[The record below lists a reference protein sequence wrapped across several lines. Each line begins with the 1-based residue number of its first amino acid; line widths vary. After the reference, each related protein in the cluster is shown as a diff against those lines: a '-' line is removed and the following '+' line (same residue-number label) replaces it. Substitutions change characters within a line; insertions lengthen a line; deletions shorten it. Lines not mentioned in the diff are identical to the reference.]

1 MSDIMATAPQPVNYS
16 GMQVQPDPVNNFL
29 KASQAQASIGL
40 TQAQAQQTQQQTA
53 LLGMAQQRQQ
63 AFSDQWQQFVKNPT
77 PMAAIQMATANPEWS
92 AALSSSWNN
101 YTDAQRQQTINQLAP
116 IAASLQNGR
125 YDIANDLVQQHIDA
139 VQNTP
144 GYEGNQ
150 QLQSELATARDAQ
163 KLIQADQQNGTKN
176 AQAYLWGTL
185 AASMGPQDFAT
196 HFVQGQAA
204 PASIQS
210 ANMAPAATAANIGL
224 TQSQSQDLQSIIQN
238 RAATFGLDQQKFQT
252 DVGLKVRELN
262 YMQNAPNMDPTLR
275 AQADQSAADSVA
287 HDQMA
292 QRIGTLAQNV
302 GALNASGQWV
312 AGKPEDIRAGWQNFW
327 GNQDQ
332 VNTIRNEVQSVS
344 NSLGAFGGAGLSAQD
359 KKNLTAGLP
368 AKNADPDQI
377 QAFLQSLQNASLR
390 AARMA
395 DGKSSWAYSF
405 GRLGPATQDANIGG
419 IQVARGTTFP
429 QFMSQLLKAGSTAPS
444 PFAAPNAAPG
454 VQINQPAQPAQGG
467 QGGGQFGGNLSY
479 LNKYTGGQ

>member
-1 MSDIMATAPQPVNYS
+1 
-16 GMQVQPDPVNNFL
+16 
-29 KASQAQASIGL
+29 
-40 TQAQAQQTQQQTA
+40 
-53 LLGMAQQRQQ
+53 
-63 AFSDQWQQFVKNPT
+63 
-77 PMAAIQMATANPEWS
+77 
-92 AALSSSWNN
+92 
-101 YTDAQRQQTINQLAP
+101 
-116 IAASLQNGR
+116 
-125 YDIANDLVQQHIDA
+125 
-139 VQNTP
+139 
-144 GYEGNQ
+144 
-150 QLQSELATARDAQ
+150 
-163 KLIQADQQNGTKN
+163 
-176 AQAYLWGTL
+176 
-185 AASMGPQDFAT
+185 MGPQDFAT
-196 HFVQGQAA
+196 HFVQGQAT

-224 TQSQSQDLQSIIQN
+224 TQSQSQDLQSIIAN

-252 DVGLKVRELN
+252 DVALKVRELN
-262 YMQNAPNMDPTLR
+262 YLQNAPNMDPTLR
-275 AQADQSAADSVA
+275 AQADQAAADSVA

-302 GALNASGQWV
+302 GALDASGQWA

-368 AKNADPDQI
+368 PKNADAGQI

-429 QFMSQLLKAGSTAPS
+429 QFMTQLLKAGSTAPS

-454 VQINQPAQPAQGG
+454 VQINQPAQPAQGA
-467 QGGGQFGGNLSY
+467 GQFGGSLSY
-479 LNKYTGGQ
+479 LNKYTGAQ